1 MAFLPE
7 VWTLYGIAV
16 VVFALRFFVRIRTLG
31 IGGLCGDD
39 YFAVLSVFF
48 LTIDG
53 IVVDRALEFTK
64 EQLNAMTDAEIDS
77 IGIGSKFEFMGP
89 FTHNWQ
95 VRPQPSLEC
104 TFHPQNVAVVS
115 TLNIAT
121 DVAILTIPVPMLWT
135 LHARLR
141 KKIIMGCFLLGGVLV
156 IVAAI
161 IRVIVTLGSHPSTV
175 TINLWGI
182 RETVIAVI
190 AVNAPLLRPLFTRA
204 FWSMTSEPTELTSC
218 GLNSSSNN
226 SRSRPIT
233 AQELYTNQ
241 ITGGGGKLPIVIER
255 PSKEGDSRVNTPQF
269 APDDADNEQLL
280 DTPDRSACGG
290 VVVEVEVQVESE
302 QRSDRVSQRDVEM
315 GNATWAK
322 GWR

>member
-1 MAFLPE
+1 MCPSFRVGSTLADNLPSGRLTFRL
-7 VWTLYGIAV
+7 WQQRL
-16 VVFALRFFVRIRTLG
+16 VRW
-31 IGGLCGDD
+31 
-39 YFAVLSVFF
+39 LSFIVF
-48 LTIDG
+48 LTYM
-53 IVVDRALEFTK
+53 
-64 EQLNAMTDAEIDS
+64 AMLSTVILS
-77 IGIGSKFEFMGP
+77 CRP

-135 LHARLR
+135 LHACLR

-161 IRVIVTLGSHPSTV
+161 IRVIITLGSHPSTV

-315 GNATWAK
+315 GHATWAK

>member
-1 MAFLPE
+1 MAM
-7 VWTLYGIAV
+7 
-16 VVFALRFFVRIRTLG
+16 
-31 IGGLCGDD
+31 
-39 YFAVLSVFF
+39 LSTVI
-48 LTIDG
+48 LSC
-53 IVVDRALEFTK
+53 R
-64 EQLNAMTDAEIDS
+64 
-77 IGIGSKFEFMGP
+77 P

-241 ITGGGGKLPIVIER
+241 ITGGSGKLPIVIER

-269 APDDADNEQLL
+269 APGDADNEQLL